1 MKKLLSALM
10 LSLFPFGAQADF
22 VGFAVGAAYWN
33 PSPSGEVSYQNY
45 GSNDFEDDLRL
56 EDAKENVLWAVLEHP
71 LPMLPN
77 VKLVRTSLGLE
88 GDDGTLQAT
97 FGNVN
102 SGLPGV
108 DSSITLDQTDLML
121 YYEVLD
127 NWVTLDLGIDV
138 KLIDGTAQVSRQGKS
153 TRESDSVTIPL
164 LYGNAMVELPF
175 TGFFAGLEAAMLSLE
190 GNSVSDV
197 TARVGYESNIGLGAM
212 AGLRRQSFKL
222 EDVDNVDLDLTVSG
236 PFVAVYYH
244 F

>member
-1 MKKLLSALM
+1 MKKLLSALI
-10 LSLFPFGAQADF
+10 LSLTSFGASADF
-22 VGFAVGAAYWN
+22 IGFAVGAAYWN
-33 PSPSGEVSYQNY
+33 PTPAGDISYRDY
-45 GSNDFEDDLRL
+45 SSNDFKDDLNL
-56 EDAKENVLWAVLEHP
+56 GDAKENVLWAVLEHP

-77 VKLVRTSLGLE
+77 VKLVRTSLGLD
-88 GDDGTLQAT
+88 GDDGTLQAA
-97 FGNVN
+97 FGNVS

-138 KLIDGTAQVSRQGKS
+138 KLIDGSAQVSRQSAS
-153 TRESDSVTIPL
+153 TRESVSVTIPL

-175 TGFFAGLEAAMLSLE
+175 TGFFAGLEAAILSLE

-222 EDVDNVDLDLTVSG
+222 EDANDVDLDLTVSG